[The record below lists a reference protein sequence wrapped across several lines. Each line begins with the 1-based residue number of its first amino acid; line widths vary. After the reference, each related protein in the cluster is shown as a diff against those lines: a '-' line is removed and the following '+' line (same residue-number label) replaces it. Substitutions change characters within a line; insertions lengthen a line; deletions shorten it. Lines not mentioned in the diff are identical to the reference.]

1 MLEKG
6 PAHYHKSV
14 LKLIYEYLK
23 LSDRDSSEII
33 AMNQQILSAVE
44 AHIKVYINSNGYCWS
59 ATLQGSLWREA
70 CEILKFAVSDSAT
83 LVAPPTRVVNLPL
96 VDIGS
101 QPLPG
106 PTLQFSIDLDKGSRD
121 LELIRDTNNFSAW
134 KKPQISQV
142 S

>member
-1 MLEKG
+1 
-6 PAHYHKSV
+6 
-14 LKLIYEYLK
+14 
-23 LSDRDSSEII
+23 
-33 AMNQQILSAVE
+33 
-44 AHIKVYINSNGYCWS
+44 
-59 ATLQGSLWREA
+59 LWREA
-70 CEILKFAVSDSAT
+70 CEILKFAVSNSAT

-106 PTLQFSIDLDKGSRD
+106 PTLQFSINLEKGSRD

-134 KKPQISQV
+134 KKPQTSQV